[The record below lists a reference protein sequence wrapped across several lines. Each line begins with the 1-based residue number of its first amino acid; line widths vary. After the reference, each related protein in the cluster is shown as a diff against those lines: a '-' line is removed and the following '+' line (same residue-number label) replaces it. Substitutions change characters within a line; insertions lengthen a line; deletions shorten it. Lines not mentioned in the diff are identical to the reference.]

1 VTAKDSADNVGAFLA
16 VFAALLLDNVLRLEE
31 TVARVTDLIM
41 SSGRPD
47 RELVVTLQ
55 SFDRLKQE
63 FEALGDALTRYAE
76 STNAVPPDGEE
87 RIQLGEEVI
96 SGITVADLKDRLLY
110 RLKEQ
115 LPELAGVPKIMDMDN
130 TQVDVD
136 VVY

>member
-1 VTAKDSADNVGAFLA
+1 
-16 VFAALLLDNVLRLEE
+16 
-31 TVARVTDLIM
+31 VTDLIM

-76 STNAVPPDGEE
+76 STNAIPPDGDE
-87 RIQLGEEVI
+87 RVQLGEEVI
-96 SGITVADLKDRLLY
+96 SAITVADLKDRLLY
-110 RLKEQ
+110 RLKDQ
-115 LPELAGVPKIMDMDN
+115 LPDLADVPKIMEMDN